1 MEKAKDIVNR
11 CLKCGFC
18 VNQCPVYKE
27 LKEEVI
33 SPRAKIRLIK
43 AQMDG
48 TLKNDKILRKVL
60 SNCLMCETCF
70 KNCPSGLHAADAIA
84 DMRVEFKAKYGLDWK
99 KKLLKA
105 ALGDKRLRKLSA
117 YWARI
122 VYNNFV
128 SKIPMPLD
136 VPAGALKLSNIPKMS
151 RSLKNQKLSG
161 SNPKKVLYF
170 VGCVDRFL
178 FSETAKATI
187 KVLNKL
193 GFDVEVSAEERCCGV
208 PLMIS
213 GDSGSLLKSI
223 KKNVDLFTS
232 KYYDYIVSSCPTC
245 IVGIKK
251 NYPEILKQ
259 IEPEYYRKLSTVTG
273 RMIDFTALAARNIEA
288 LGPLKE
294 LNEVV
299 TYHDPCH
306 LANSLGITAEPR
318 KLIKAVPGITF
329 KELRNAPSC
338 CGSGGFYHVYFPVI
352 AKKIGK
358 RKAEDIAETKAST
371 TLTACPACKL
381 QLINFVKND
390 NIETRV
396 MHIAEYLSERM

>member
-1 MEKAKDIVNR
+1 MERAKDVVKR

-27 LKEEVI
+27 MKEEAI

-48 TLKNDKILRKVL
+48 TLNNDRVLRKILN
-60 SNCLMCETCF
+60 NCLMCETCF

-84 DMRVEFKAKYGLDWK
+84 DLRVEFRKKYGLDWK

-128 SKIPMPLD
+128 SNIPLPVD
-136 VPAGALKLSNIPKMS
+136 IPAGALKLSNIPKIS
-151 RSLKNQKLSG
+151 KALKNQSLSG

-178 FSETAKATI
+178 FSDTAKATI
-187 KVLNKL
+187 KVLNKI
-193 GFDVEVSAEERCCGV
+193 GFDVEVSAEERCCGI
-208 PLMIS
+208 PLMIG
-213 GDSGSLLKSI
+213 GDSGSLLKTI
-223 KKNVDLFTS
+223 RKNVDLFTS
-232 KYYDYIVSSCPTC
+232 RYYDYIVSSCPTC

-251 NYPEILKQ
+251 NYGEILK
-259 IEPEYYRKLSTVTG
+259 EADPEYYEKHKTVAG
-273 RMIDFTALAARNIEA
+273 KMLDFTSLVARNVEA

-294 LNEVV
+294 LCETV

-306 LANSLGITAEPR
+306 LANSLGVTAEPR
-318 KLIKAVPGITF
+318 KLIKAVPGVKF
-329 KELRNAPSC
+329 KELRNGPSC
-338 CGSGGFYHVYFPVI
+338 CGSGGFYHVYFPEI
-352 AKKIGK
+352 ARKIGK
-358 RKAEDIAETKAST
+358 RKSDAIAETGASV

-390 NIETRV
+390 NLKTKV